1 MDKLDKLLQEVQE
14 VKVSYKKLRGNA
26 IIPFA
31 ATKLSGGWDVTASD
45 IEQVESDLVVVRLGL
60 AMQPTEGYRLMFSPR
75 SSFTKHNWVLQNS
88 PALGDADYLGEYML
102 KFRALPIGGS
112 VYGGSFKY
120 EEFPYAVGDRC
131 AQMYLEKIIYPN
143 FVEVEEFENHTD
155 RVGGFGST
163 NI

>member
-1 MDKLDKLLQEVQE
+1 MMSKLERLLQEVNE
-14 VKVSYKKLRGNA
+14 VKVSYKKLRDNA

-31 ATKLSGGWDVTASD
+31 ATKLSGGWDVTAS
-45 IEQVESDLVVVRLGL
+45 EVERVADDLVVVRLGL
-60 AMQPTEGYRLMFSPR
+60 AMQPEEGYRLMFSPR

-102 KFRALPIGGS
+102 KFRAIPLVSDIIGS
-112 VYGGSFKY
+112 LSY
-120 EEFPYAVGDRC
+120 EDFPYDVGDRC
-131 AQMYLEKIIYPN
+131 AQMYLERIIYPN

-163 NI
+163 DI

>member
-1 MDKLDKLLQEVQE
+1 MMSKLERLLQGLHKVN
-14 VKVSYKKLRGNA
+14 VSYKKLRDNA

-31 ATKLSGGWDVTASD
+31 ATELSGGWDVTASD
-45 IEQVESDLVVVRLGL
+45 VERVADDLVVVRLGL

-88 PALGDADYLGEYML
+88 PALGDADYSGEYML
-102 KFRALPIGGS
+102 KFRALPIVSDIIGS
-112 VYGGSFKY
+112 LKY

-143 FVEVEEFENHTD
+143 FVEVEEFENNTD

-163 NI
+163 DI